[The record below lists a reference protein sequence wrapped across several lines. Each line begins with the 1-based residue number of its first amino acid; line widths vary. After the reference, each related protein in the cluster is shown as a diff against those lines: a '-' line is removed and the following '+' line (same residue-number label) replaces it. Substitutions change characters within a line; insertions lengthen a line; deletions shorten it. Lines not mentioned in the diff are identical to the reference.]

1 MARQPQDLLHLL
13 TRAERLAAR
22 RIQSVLDAFGCSVDA
37 WRVLDLL
44 SGDEGRNMTSLAE
57 DAALPAPTLTK
68 IVDQLVDQNLVFR
81 RVDPADRRRVL
92 AQLTPRGLRR
102 RRELSRAVRAEWGPV
117 GPRAHGGRRGSAAA
131 AARPAVRRAGRRQ
144 RQGRGYAS
152 PCGESSWPST
162 VKVER
167 RRPRT

>member
-22 RIQSVLDAFGCSVDA
+22 RIQSVLDAHDCSVDA

-44 SGDEGRNMTSLAE
+44 SGDEGRSMTALAE

-68 IVDQLVDQNLVFR
+68 LIDQLVDQNLVFR

-92 AQLTPRGLRR
+92 VQLTPGAYGGGVSCPARYGRSGGR
-102 RRELSRAVRAEWGPV
+102 
-117 GPRAHGGRRGSAAA
+117 GPRAHGG
-131 AARPAVRRAGRRQ
+131 
-144 RQGRGYAS
+144 
-152 PCGESSWPST
+152 
-162 VKVER
+162 
-167 RRPRT
+167 

>member
-102 RRELSRAVRAEWGPV
+102 RRELSRAVRAEWGPSV
-117 GPRAHGGRRGSAAA
+117 PGLTEDEEDQLLPLLGRLSGALADGSDRAGTTTA
-131 AARPAVRRAGRRQ
+131 PAVNPVGRAR
-144 RQGRGYAS
+144 
-152 PCGESSWPST
+152 
-162 VKVER
+162 
-167 RRPRT
+167 

>member
-22 RIQSVLDAFGCSVDA
+22 RIQSVLDAYDCSVDA

-44 SGDEGRNMTSLAE
+44 SGDEGRSMTALAE

-68 IVDQLVDQNLVFR
+68 LIDQLVDQNLVFR

-92 AQLTPRGLRR
+92 VQLTPRGLRR
-102 RRELSRAVRAEWGPV
+102 RRQLSRAVRAEWGPTPPGLTEDEEGQLMPLLGRLSGALADGGDKERATTTAAGNPV
-117 GPRAHGGRRGSAAA
+117 GRAR
-131 AARPAVRRAGRRQ
+131 
-144 RQGRGYAS
+144 
-152 PCGESSWPST
+152 
-162 VKVER
+162 
-167 RRPRT
+167 

>member
-22 RIQSVLDAFGCSVDA
+22 RIQSVLDAYDCSVDA

-44 SGDEGRNMTSLAE
+44 SGDEGRSMTALAE

-68 IVDQLVDQNLVFR
+68 LIDQLVDQNLVFR

-102 RRELSRAVRAEWGPV
+102 RRQLSRAVRAEWGPV
-117 GPRAHGGRRGSAAA
+117 SPGLTEDQEDQLMPLLGLLSGALAAGGDKEGATTTSAGNPVGRAR
-131 AARPAVRRAGRRQ
+131 
-144 RQGRGYAS
+144 
-152 PCGESSWPST
+152 
-162 VKVER
+162 
-167 RRPRT
+167 

>member
-102 RRELSRAVRAEWGPV
+102 RRELSRAVRAEWGPSVPGLTEDEEDQLLPLLGRLSGALAGGSDREGTTTTPAGNPV
-117 GPRAHGGRRGSAAA
+117 GRAR
-131 AARPAVRRAGRRQ
+131 
-144 RQGRGYAS
+144 
-152 PCGESSWPST
+152 
-162 VKVER
+162 
-167 RRPRT
+167 

>member
-22 RIQSVLDAFGCSVDA
+22 RIQSVLDAYDCSVDA

-44 SGDEGRNMTSLAE
+44 SGDEGRSMTALAE

-68 IVDQLVDQNLVFR
+68 LIDQLVDQNLVFR

-92 AQLTPRGLRR
+92 VQLTPRGLRR
-102 RRELSRAVRAEWGPV
+102 RRQLSRAVRAEWGPTPPGLTADEEGQLMPLLGRLSGALADGGDKEGATTTAAGSPV
-117 GPRAHGGRRGSAAA
+117 GRAR
-131 AARPAVRRAGRRQ
+131 
-144 RQGRGYAS
+144 
-152 PCGESSWPST
+152 
-162 VKVER
+162 
-167 RRPRT
+167 

>member
-44 SGDEGRNMTSLAE
+44 SGEEGRNMTSLAE

-102 RRELSRAVRAEWGPV
+102 RRELSRAVRAEWGPSVPGLTEDEEDQLLPLLGRLSGALADGSDREGTTTAPAGNPV
-117 GPRAHGGRRGSAAA
+117 GRAR
-131 AARPAVRRAGRRQ
+131 
-144 RQGRGYAS
+144 
-152 PCGESSWPST
+152 
-162 VKVER
+162 
-167 RRPRT
+167 

>member
-22 RIQSVLDAFGCSVDA
+22 RIQSVLDAFDCSVEA

-44 SGDEGRNMTSLAE
+44 SGDEGRSMTALAE

-81 RVDPADRRRVL
+81 RVDPTDRRRVL
-92 AQLTPRGLRR
+92 VQLTPRGLRR
-102 RRELSRAVRAEWGPV
+102 RRQLSRAVRAEWGPSV
-117 GPRAHGGRRGSAAA
+117 PGLTEDEEDQLLPLLGRLSGALAQGGGSGGSGEGATTAAA
-131 AARPAVRRAGRRQ
+131 GNPVGRAR
-144 RQGRGYAS
+144 
-152 PCGESSWPST
+152 
-162 VKVER
+162 
-167 RRPRT
+167 

>member
-102 RRELSRAVRAEWGPV
+102 RRELARAVRAEWGPSVPGLTEDEEDQLLPLLGRLSGALADGSDREGTTTTPAGNPV
-117 GPRAHGGRRGSAAA
+117 GRAR
-131 AARPAVRRAGRRQ
+131 
-144 RQGRGYAS
+144 
-152 PCGESSWPST
+152 
-162 VKVER
+162 
-167 RRPRT
+167 

>member
-44 SGDEGRNMTSLAE
+44 SGDEGRTMTSLAE

-102 RRELSRAVRAEWGPV
+102 RRELSRAVRAEWGPSV
-117 GPRAHGGRRGSAAA
+117 PGLTEDEEDQLLPLLGRLSGALADGGD
-131 AARPAVRRAGRRQ
+131 RAGTTAAPAGNPV
-144 RQGRGYAS
+144 GRA
-152 PCGESSWPST
+152 
-162 VKVER
+162 R
-167 RRPRT
+167 

>member
-22 RIQSVLDAFGCSVDA
+22 RIQSVLDAYDCSVDA

-44 SGDEGRNMTSLAE
+44 SGDEGRSMTALAE

-68 IVDQLVDQNLVFR
+68 LIDQLVDQNVVFR

-92 AQLTPRGLRR
+92 VQLTPRGLRR
-102 RRELSRAVRAEWGPV
+102 RRQLSRAVRAEWGPTSPGLTEDEEDQLMPLLGRLSGALADGGDKEGATTTAAGSPV
-117 GPRAHGGRRGSAAA
+117 GRAR
-131 AARPAVRRAGRRQ
+131 
-144 RQGRGYAS
+144 
-152 PCGESSWPST
+152 
-162 VKVER
+162 
-167 RRPRT
+167 

>member
-22 RIQSVLDAFGCSVDA
+22 RIQSVLDAYDCSVDA

-44 SGDEGRNMTSLAE
+44 SGDEGRSMTALAE

-68 IVDQLVDQNLVFR
+68 LIDQLVDQNVVFR

-92 AQLTPRGLRR
+92 VQLTPRGLRR
-102 RRELSRAVRAEWGPV
+102 RRQLSRAVRAEWGPTSPGLTEDEENQLMPLLGRLSGALADGGDKEGATTTAAGSPV
-117 GPRAHGGRRGSAAA
+117 GRAR
-131 AARPAVRRAGRRQ
+131 
-144 RQGRGYAS
+144 
-152 PCGESSWPST
+152 
-162 VKVER
+162 
-167 RRPRT
+167 

>member
-102 RRELSRAVRAEWGPV
+102 RRELSRAVRAEWGPSVPGLTEDEEDQLLPLLGRLSGALAAGSDREGTTTTTAGNPV
-117 GPRAHGGRRGSAAA
+117 GRAR
-131 AARPAVRRAGRRQ
+131 
-144 RQGRGYAS
+144 
-152 PCGESSWPST
+152 
-162 VKVER
+162 
-167 RRPRT
+167 

>member
-102 RRELSRAVRAEWGPV
+102 RRELSRAVRAEWGPSV
-117 GPRAHGGRRGSAAA
+117 PGLTEDEEDQLLPLLGRLSGALADGSD
-131 AARPAVRRAGRRQ
+131 RAGTTTTPAGNPV
-144 RQGRGYAS
+144 GRA
-152 PCGESSWPST
+152 
-162 VKVER
+162 R
-167 RRPRT
+167 

>member
-22 RIQSVLDAFGCSVDA
+22 RIQSVLDAYDCSVDA

-44 SGDEGRNMTSLAE
+44 SGDEGRSMTALAE

-68 IVDQLVDQNLVFR
+68 LIDQLVDQNVVFR

-92 AQLTPRGLRR
+92 VQLTPRGLRR
-102 RRELSRAVRAEWGPV
+102 RRQLSRAVRAEWGPTSPGLTEDQENQLMPLLGRLSGALADGGDKEGATTTAAGSPV
-117 GPRAHGGRRGSAAA
+117 GRAR
-131 AARPAVRRAGRRQ
+131 
-144 RQGRGYAS
+144 
-152 PCGESSWPST
+152 
-162 VKVER
+162 
-167 RRPRT
+167 

>member
-102 RRELSRAVRAEWGPV
+102 RRELSRAVRAEWGPSVPGLTEDEEDQLLPLLGRLSGALADGSDREGTTTTPAGNRV
-117 GPRAHGGRRGSAAA
+117 GRAR
-131 AARPAVRRAGRRQ
+131 
-144 RQGRGYAS
+144 
-152 PCGESSWPST
+152 
-162 VKVER
+162 
-167 RRPRT
+167 

>member
-22 RIQSVLDAFGCSVDA
+22 RIQSVLDAYDCSVEA

-44 SGDEGRNMTSLAE
+44 SGDEGRSMTALAE

-68 IVDQLVDQNLVFR
+68 LIDQLVDQNLVFR

-92 AQLTPRGLRR
+92 VQLTPRGLRR
-102 RRELSRAVRAEWGPV
+102 RRQLSRAVRAEWGPGSPGLTADEEDQLMPLLGRLSGALVDSNGGDRGGSGGGGATTAPAGTPV
-117 GPRAHGGRRGSAAA
+117 GRAR
-131 AARPAVRRAGRRQ
+131 
-144 RQGRGYAS
+144 
-152 PCGESSWPST
+152 
-162 VKVER
+162 
-167 RRPRT
+167 

>member
-13 TRAERLAAR
+13 TRAERLTAR

-102 RRELSRAVRAEWGPV
+102 RRELSRAVRAEWGPSV
-117 GPRAHGGRRGSAAA
+117 PGLTEDEEDQLLPLLGRLSGALADGSD
-131 AARPAVRRAGRRQ
+131 RAGTTTAPAGNPV
-144 RQGRGYAS
+144 GRA
-152 PCGESSWPST
+152 
-162 VKVER
+162 R
-167 RRPRT
+167 

>member
-102 RRELSRAVRAEWGPV
+102 RRELSRAVRAEWGPSVPGLTEDEEDQLLPLLGRLSGALADGSDREGTTTTPAGNPV
-117 GPRAHGGRRGSAAA
+117 GRAR
-131 AARPAVRRAGRRQ
+131 
-144 RQGRGYAS
+144 
-152 PCGESSWPST
+152 
-162 VKVER
+162 
-167 RRPRT
+167 